1 MLIHTGEKPHECEGC
16 HQRFALEKTL
26 TTHRRRCK
34 ALNSKPDHQFQCGVP
49 GCEYLTTTINSMWR
63 HLNFTPSQP
72 VKVHA
77 DLPPRNE
84 PAFTSLLVSSDSE
97 GVEYGVSCPICEEE
111 ASAKVKDIVFCEGF
125 CKWAFHV
132 ECVLDRWDTGTAFV
146 CEECVMLKA
155 HDEKKKIMKNK
166 TLEVSD
172 LSLMWI
178 GRTMNEDGSM
188 SCKSLLTGRPFSIY
202 KAPSTLT
209 NAGNGL
215 FVSGTLIPY
224 DLIAYWRG
232 AQISKKLAKRSFTSY
247 IVQRKDGMYLDG
259 TNAICLG
266 KFANY
271 HPEHNAFLK
280 DFNDVNGEKLVGL
293 YALRHLKDEEVFL
306 SYDWY
311 FPKDRKAIPWFK

>member
-1 MLIHTGEKPHECEGC
+1 
-16 HQRFALEKTL
+16 
-26 TTHRRRCK
+26 
-34 ALNSKPDHQFQCGVP
+34 
-49 GCEYLTTTINSMWR
+49 
-63 HLNFTPSQP
+63 
-72 VKVHA
+72 
-77 DLPPRNE
+77 
-84 PAFTSLLVSSDSE
+84 
-97 GVEYGVSCPICEEE
+97 
-111 ASAKVKDIVFCEGF
+111 
-125 CKWAFHV
+125 
-132 ECVLDRWDTGTAFV
+132 
-146 CEECVMLKA
+146 MLKA

-178 GRTMNEDGSM
+178 RRTMNEDGSM

-215 FVSGTLIPY
+215 FVSKTLIPH

-232 AQISKKLAKRSFTSY
+232 VQISKKLAKRSFTSY

-271 HPEHNAFLK
+271 HPEHNAYLK

-293 YALRHLKDEEVFL
+293 YALRPLKDEEVFL

>member
-1 MLIHTGEKPHECEGC
+1 MSTRGYACKDCDKVFGSKQGLRKHVNAKHSTKFQCSECLRTCESAAKLRQHMLIHTGEKPHECEGC
-16 HQRFALEKTL
+16 HQRFTEKGALKD
-26 TTHRRRCK
+26 HRRRCK
-34 ALNSKPDHQFQCGVP
+34 VLNSKPDHEYRSSGVR
-49 GCEYLTTTINSMWR
+49 I
-63 HLNFTPSQP
+63 LNYY
-72 VKVHA
+72 
-77 DLPPRNE
+77 
-84 PAFTSLLVSSDSE
+84 SDSE
-97 GVEYGVSCPICEEE
+97 GVEYGVSCPVCEEE

-132 ECVLDRWDTGTAFV
+132 ECVENRWDTGTAFV

-178 GRTMNEDGSM
+178 RRTMNEDGSTSM

-215 FVSGTLIPY
+215 FVSKTLIPH

-232 AQISKKLAKRSFTSY
+232 VQISKKLAKRSFTSY

-259 TNAICLG
+259 SSE
-266 KFANY
+266 NY
-271 HPEHNAFLK
+271 QSTTF
-280 DFNDVNGEKLVGL
+280 
-293 YALRHLKDEEVFL
+293 
-306 SYDWY
+306 
-311 FPKDRKAIPWFK
+311 

>member
-1 MLIHTGEKPHECEGC
+1 MRSSRVRILIYQFVVFCLLITAIC
-16 HQRFALEKTL
+16 H
-26 TTHRRRCK
+26 
-34 ALNSKPDHQFQCGVP
+34 
-49 GCEYLTTTINSMWR
+49 MWK
-63 HLNFTPSQP
+63 HLNFTPSKP

-77 DLPPRNE
+77 DLSPEERTCIHLPTGDVRVHPSARE
-84 PAFTSLLVSSDSE
+84 YYLEDSSSDSE

-132 ECVLDRWDTGTAFV
+132 ECVLDRWDKGTAFV

-172 LSLMWI
+172 LSLLWI

-188 SCKSLLTGRPFSIY
+188 SCKSICSLLTGRPFSIY

-232 AQISKKLAKRSFTSY
+232 VQISKKLAKRSFTSY

-280 DFNDVNGEKLVGL
+280 DFNDVNGQKLVGL

-311 FPKDRKAIPWFK
+311 FPNDRKAIPWFK

>member
-1 MLIHTGEKPHECEGC
+1 
-16 HQRFALEKTL
+16 
-26 TTHRRRCK
+26 
-34 ALNSKPDHQFQCGVP
+34 
-49 GCEYLTTTINSMWR
+49 MWR
-63 HLNFTPSQP
+63 QLNFKPSNP

-77 DLPPRNE
+77 DLSPEERTCIHLPTGEVRVHHLQENTTSMT
-84 PAFTSLLVSSDSE
+84 PAQTQKELSMELSMELV
-97 GVEYGVSCPICEEE
+97 VPKKKEEE
-111 ASAKVKDIVFCEGF
+111 TSAKVKDIVFCEGF

-132 ECVLDRWDTGTAFV
+132 ECVEDRWEQGTAFV
-146 CEECVMLKA
+146 CEERVMLKA

-172 LSLMWI
+172 LSLRWI
-178 GRTMNEDGSM
+178 GRTMNDDGSM

-215 FVSGTLIPY
+215 FVSGTLIPH

-232 AQISKKLAKRSFTSY
+232 VQISKKLAKPSFTSY

-259 TNAICLG
+259 TNAVCLG

-271 HPEHNAFLK
+271 HPEHTAYLK

-293 YALRHLKDEEVFL
+293 YALRPLKDEGVFL
-306 SYDWY
+306 SYDWD
-311 FPKDRKAIPWFK
+311 FPKDRKAIPWFKLVQYLVLFYSDFF